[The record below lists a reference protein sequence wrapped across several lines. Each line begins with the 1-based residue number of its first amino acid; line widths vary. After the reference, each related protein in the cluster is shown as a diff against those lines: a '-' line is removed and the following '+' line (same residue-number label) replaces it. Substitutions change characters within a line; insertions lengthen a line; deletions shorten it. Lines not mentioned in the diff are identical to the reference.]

1 MVDFNNETT
10 VTTPPSD
17 IVKISI
23 LQRRYDL
30 IEAYEDYKKRR
41 FNGVNISLSVVRARL
56 ISMFLEIQAALKR
69 RLELEDYTLIKNKCL
84 GKEITEEEV
93 LDTIFKINEELDS
106 MRLIVPDTA
115 RVYNKFRVEEEN
127 KEKGF

>member
-10 VTTPPSD
+10 VTTPPAD

-41 FNGVNISLSVVRARL
+41 FNNVNVPLSIVRARL

-69 RLELEDYTLIKNKCL
+69 RLKSEAYELIKERCL
-84 GKEITEEEV
+84 GKEIKEEEV
-93 LDTIFKINEELDS
+93 LDTIFKINEELDA

-115 RVYNKFRVEEEN
+115 KAYNKLRVEEEN